1 MTGWPILYWICI
13 EPACCF
19 QYLSFICIR
28 IIHCIHLFSILF
40 LRNFVDI
47 FAKSSLVSR
56 CTKRLDQARPP
67 RPRLLRPL
75 MDRPVHRTSVIGY
88 KQTPILV
95 YWVNYILKSYL
106 NIRSIIWSHINQ
118 HHINITVTVCRT
130 NTNFLKVSSFLHL
143 QQVVELQHISQSLQG
158 FAVCWRCWLH
168 EQQAIFMQ
176 VPQEV
181 GVLRHVRVRRLLQ
194 VFHHFVNFDFHQIR
208 SKGLHQHDAIVKPPC
223 FCYFCYFDINSFRL
237 YSLFELRE
245 DVIGKHSATTFDK
258 SLTTK
263 S

>member
-1 MTGWPILYWICI
+1 MLVDWIWLADLFCI
-13 EPACCF
+13 EFALNLLVAFNISHSFVFELFTAFTCSQFCF
-19 QYLSFICIR
+19 CEILST
-28 IIHCIHLFSILF
+28 F
-40 LRNFVDI
+40 LR
-47 FAKSSLVSR
+47 SR
-56 CTKRLDQARPP
+56 PWCHDAQNAWIRLGLRVHVCFGHWWIVLCT
-67 RPRLLRPL
+67 
-75 MDRPVHRTSVIGY
+75 VIGY
-88 KQTPILV
+88 KQTSILV

-158 FAVCWRCWLH
+158 FAVWRCWLH

-176 VPQEV
+176 VPQV

-223 FCYFCYFDINSFRL
+223 FCYINCFRL
-237 YSLFELRE
+237 FELFELRE
-245 DVIGKHSATTFDK
+245 GVIGKHSATTFDK